1 MYKKDRFVIFYM
13 HHIFKNRTEIYDKY
27 FANALDRSP
36 KEITSKQLTQWGH
49 DVVSNA
55 TSIFSNSVEIWS

>member
-1 MYKKDRFVIFYM
+1 MD
-13 HHIFKNRTEIYDKY
+13 HIFKNKTEIYDFY